1 MAVEERE
8 TTTEEEA
15 APALSVSAAMGLAKN
30 ALEEVVVRLV
40 GEVSEVNDK
49 PGYKAVYFTVKDEK
63 ASLPCMMW
71 MNRYQASGVALSVGA
86 LVELTGRFSLYAAK
100 GRMNFDVFSVS
111 LAGEGQLRLQ
121 VANLARELEAMGLM
135 DPARKRPLPAYP
147 ETIGLVTPPRG
158 GGSFED
164 LMPFNDRRLA
174 RTIAACPV
182 PVVTGIGHEPD
193 TSIADMVA
201 DVRASTPT
209 AAAEAVAPAQGEIAA
224 RIQGLGAAM
233 GHAEGR
239 RLDGLSLAVERL
251 ASLPLF
257 REPTRLFDAE
267 ALALDDLSDRLGRA
281 LPAALTEDRHRLGL
295 IGEALGRMLPGLLSA
310 PRAAVGA
317 SAGRLGYLGE
327 HFGER
332 PRQRLEGARGRL
344 ERAGAAMTDPYR
356 ASVAVSA
363 ARLHD
368 LSPLAIIGRGYAMA
382 KGEDGRVVSSVDGVA
397 AGERLVVTLS
407 DGELDCTVDDIRR
420 IHSAVEA
427 WD

>member
-1 MAVEERE
+1 
-8 TTTEEEA
+8 
-15 APALSVSAAMGLAKN
+15 
-30 ALEEVVVRLV
+30 
-40 GEVSEVNDK
+40 
-49 PGYKAVYFTVKDEK
+49 
-63 ASLPCMMW
+63 
-71 MNRYQASGVALSVGA
+71 
-86 LVELTGRFSLYAAK
+86 
-100 GRMNFDVFSVS
+100 
-111 LAGEGQLRLQ
+111 
-121 VANLARELEAMGLM
+121 
-135 DPARKRPLPAYP
+135 
-147 ETIGLVTPPRG
+147 
-158 GGSFED
+158 
-164 LMPFNDRRLA
+164 MPFNDRRLA

-209 AAAEAVAPAQGEIAA
+209 AAAEAVAPAQSEIAA

-310 PRAAVGA
+310 PAASVSAAA
-317 SAGRLGYLGE
+317 SRLNYLGE

-344 ERAGAAMTDPYR
+344 ERAGSALTEPYR
-356 ASVAVSA
+356 ASVAVNA

-368 LSPLAIIGRGYAMA
+368 LSPLATIGRGYAMA
-382 KGEDGRVVSSVDGVA
+382 KGEDGRVVSSVDAVA
-397 AGERLVVTLS
+397 RGDRLVVALS
-407 DGELDCTVDDIRR
+407 DGELDCTVDDVRR
-420 IHSAVEA
+420 IHSAVEV

>member
-1 MAVEERE
+1 
-8 TTTEEEA
+8 
-15 APALSVSAAMGLAKN
+15 
-30 ALEEVVVRLV
+30 
-40 GEVSEVNDK
+40 
-49 PGYKAVYFTVKDEK
+49 
-63 ASLPCMMW
+63 
-71 MNRYQASGVALSVGA
+71 
-86 LVELTGRFSLYAAK
+86 
-100 GRMNFDVFSVS
+100 
-111 LAGEGQLRLQ
+111 
-121 VANLARELEAMGLM
+121 MGLM

-147 ETIGLVTPPRG
+147 ETIGLVTSPRGAAVHDVLRTLRRRYPLARILFAGVPVEGPGAADGLVDGLAKVVFAGAEVVLLVRG

-201 DVRASTPT
+201 DVRVSTPT

-233 GHAEGR
+233 GHAESR
-239 RLDGLSLAVERL
+239 RLDALSIKMERV

-257 REPTRLFDAE
+257 REPTRLFDGE
-267 ALALDDLSDRLGRA
+267 ALALDDLSDRLSRA
-281 LPAALTEDRHRLGL
+281 LPEALREDRHRLGL

-310 PRAAVGA
+310 PRGAVGA
-317 SAGRLGYLGE
+317 AAGRLGYLGE

-332 PRQRLEGARGRL
+332 SRQQLDGARGRL
-344 ERAGAAMTDPYR
+344 MRAGAAMTDPYR

>member
-1 MAVEERE
+1 
-8 TTTEEEA
+8 
-15 APALSVSAAMGLAKN
+15 
-30 ALEEVVVRLV
+30 
-40 GEVSEVNDK
+40 
-49 PGYKAVYFTVKDEK
+49 
-63 ASLPCMMW
+63 
-71 MNRYQASGVALSVGA
+71 
-86 LVELTGRFSLYAAK
+86 
-100 GRMNFDVFSVS
+100 
-111 LAGEGQLRLQ
+111 
-121 VANLARELEAMGLM
+121 
-135 DPARKRPLPAYP
+135 
-147 ETIGLVTPPRG
+147 
-158 GGSFED
+158 
-164 LMPFNDRRLA
+164 MPFNDRRLA

-233 GHAEGR
+233 GRAESR
-239 RLDGLSLAVERL
+239 RLDALSIKMERV

-257 REPTRLFDAE
+257 REPTRLFDGE

-281 LPAALTEDRHRLGL
+281 LPEALREDRHRLGL

-310 PRAAVGA
+310 PRGAVGA
-317 SAGRLGYLGE
+317 AAGRLGYLGE

-332 PRQRLEGARGRL
+332 SRQQLDGARGRL
-344 ERAGAAMTDPYR
+344 MRAGAAMTDPYR

-407 DGELDCTVDDIRR
+407 DGELDCTVNDVRR

-427 WD
+427 WG